1 MIYTRFDFNCAS
13 QLAMHGPSGFLPLSL
28 TAVTDNGAIRSGS
41 AAHTLHYRQSE
52 DIAKV
57 TGSRIALT
65 ERGPGAK

>member
-1 MIYTRFDFNCAS
+1 MMGVLMVSYSYTV
-13 QLAMHGPSGFLPLSL
+13 
-28 TAVTDNGAIRSGS
+28 TAVTDTNGASRSGS

-65 ERGPGAK
+65 ERGPGAN

>member
-1 MIYTRFDFNCAS
+1 MMGVLMASYTV
-13 QLAMHGPSGFLPLSL
+13 
-28 TAVTDNGAIRSGS
+28 TAVTDTNGASRSGS

-65 ERGPGAK
+65 ERGPGAN